1 MQSDPGFGAAPG
13 RDDDLVEK
21 VARAIADILLEDAFE
36 GDAASEWRRVAHIAR
51 AALSVARA
59 AIKEEC
65 ARVAIKEA
73 RELEIAN
80 ATDRDTWA
88 VQVRSGGIIT
98 AKDIAAAIRAME

>member
-51 AALSVARA
+51 AALSVARP

-65 ARVAIKEA
+65 V
-73 RELEIAN
+73 
-80 ATDRDTWA
+80 DA
-88 VQVRSGGIIT
+88 VFEVGDHAS
-98 AKDIAAAIRAME
+98 ASAYADAIRAME

>member
-1 MQSDPGFGAAPG
+1 MQSDSGFGAAPG

-51 AALSVARA
+51 AALSVARQ

-65 ARVAIKEA
+65 AEKVKGQRLIWNKGTSAYTA
-73 RELEIAN
+73 L
-80 ATDRDTWA
+80 TDA
-88 VQVRSGGIIT
+88 E
-98 AKDIAAAIRAME
+98 AAIRAME

>member
-1 MQSDPGFGAAPG
+1 MADFDMTPEQQKLIDAAAEAYEAALVKGAANPYIP
-13 RDDDLVEK
+13 
-21 VARAIADILLEDAFE
+21 ALE
-36 GDAASEWRRVAHIAR
+36 

-80 ATDRDTWA
+80 ATDGDIHSVKIRA
-88 VQVRSGGIIT
+88 GGIMA